1 MQTPCY
7 IPEKNDLE
15 IFFKKNKFFF
25 KKFFFSKKI
34 FALKFNKIIKKMIDE
49 IRCFDSGDDD
59 ILQVEYER
67 WLHDWEYRT
76 LENVLDI
83 IKSLPDIDEWI
94 SADNPP
100 EEVQMKQILAYEI
113 DERRWI
119 ITATFYDGN
128 WLRDDNENICY
139 FDFWKELPTPPIN

>member
-1 MQTPCY
+1 MSNQQA
-7 IPEKNDLE
+7 IE
-15 IFFKKNKFFF
+15 IINEKKNNLRYAYQWELN
-25 KKFFFSKKI
+25 I
-34 FALKFNKIIKKMIDE
+34 RDE
-49 IRCFDSGDDD
+49 IKY
-59 ILQVEYER
+59 ILDEILNEIQ
-67 WLHDWEYRT
+67 
-76 LENVLDI
+76 
-83 IKSLPDIDEWI
+83 SLPDTDEWI

-128 WLRDDNENICY
+128 WLRDDNENICF